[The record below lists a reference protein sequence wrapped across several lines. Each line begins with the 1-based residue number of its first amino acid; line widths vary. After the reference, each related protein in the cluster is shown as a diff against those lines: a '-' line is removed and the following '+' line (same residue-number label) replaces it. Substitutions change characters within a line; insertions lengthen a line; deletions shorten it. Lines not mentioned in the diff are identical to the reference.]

1 LAVGVALALGA
12 CSSDDDA
19 IAPEATAQEQGEAT
33 MTFSCVAPTMGQR
46 SDSRAYSD
54 GHTACYL
61 YYAAYAINGTD
72 TVLTE
77 TNVPGFSKSV
87 DRHVKFDDSATPRAE
102 VSIGVIVGAQYRVAF
117 FACAE
122 EPDGDP
128 YGIDAE
134 GHMLNV
140 SYDTALC
147 NDESRDAFWKV
158 ATFVGHRAED
168 AVEVTL
174 RRPLAQVNL
183 GVLEEE
189 WDSYEKYD
197 DAADLAA
204 TKTEII
210 VRNAYTKMNLITGE
224 VYAPQEVEFD
234 LATIPSESEVFP
246 LKSGNAG
253 LYRYL
258 AMSYVLVN
266 DKETFTVEL
275 GTNKTA
281 TTGAY
286 WRVPNVPLQRNYRT
300 NIIGSDLWY
309 MDHTFTVEIDNMYD
323 GDYTEEVDFFAD

>member
-1 LAVGVALALGA
+1 
-12 CSSDDDA
+12 
-19 IAPEATAQEQGEAT
+19 
-33 MTFSCVAPTMGQR
+33 
-46 SDSRAYSD
+46 
-54 GHTACYL
+54 
-61 YYAAYAINGTD
+61 
-72 TVLTE
+72 
-77 TNVPGFSKSV
+77 
-87 DRHVKFDDSATPRAE
+87 
-102 VSIGVIVGAQYRVAF
+102 
-117 FACAE
+117 
-122 EPDGDP
+122 
-128 YGIDAE
+128 
-134 GHMLNV
+134 
-140 SYDTALC
+140 
-147 NDESRDAFWKV
+147 
-158 ATFVGHRAED
+158 
-168 AVEVTL
+168 
-174 RRPLAQVNL
+174 
-183 GVLEEE
+183 VLEEE